1 MHAATDIPLCEPT
14 EFTAG
19 ETVKW
24 RREDLT
30 THYPADEWTLR
41 YYIFGREGKY
51 TIDATADGE
60 EFSITLSAGD
70 SAGYVPGDYSVVG
83 RVTKTV
89 GGEIYEAYSGKLTV
103 HQDPANIGTEQ
114 FDDRTHARKCLD
126 AIEAVLEG
134 RAGRADKSY
143 QIAGR
148 PVEHFTLKELI
159 DARDVWAARVASE
172 EAAEL
177 VKQGKANGRMI
188 GIRFNNPV

>member
-1 MHAATDIPLCEPT
+1 MHSATDIPLCEPT

-30 THYPADEWTLR
+30 THYPADEWTLT
-41 YYIFGREGKY
+41 YFIFGRRGNY
-51 TIDATADGE
+51 DPIVATADGE
-60 EFSITLSAGD
+60 EFGVTLSATVT
-70 SAGYVPGDYSVVG
+70 ATYVPGDYTLVG
-83 RVTKTV
+83 RVSKA
-89 GGEIYEAYSGKLTV
+89 GEVYPAYEGKLTV
-103 HQDPANIGTEQ
+103 FQDPSNIGGQT
-114 FDDRTHARKCLD
+114 FDDRSHARKCLE

-159 DARDVWAARVASE
+159 EARDVWAGKVASE

-177 VKQGKANGRMI
+177 VKQGKSNGRLI
-188 GIRFNNPV
+188 GIRFHNPV